1 MNVEALKA
9 YRIAEVVQQYS
20 ERDCILYA
28 LGIGL
33 GNDPA
38 DGRHLQFLFEQNL
51 QVLPTYAA
59 VMGYPGFW
67 QKDPA
72 AGLDWRKILHGGID
86 IRWHGPLPPVG
97 KVVGKSRVSRVVDKG
112 QARGA
117 LVTTERS
124 VTDFNTGVLLATV
137 ESTTLCRGDGGFEGG
152 DVDVLSFAHQRDGAP
167 HAIFDF
173 KTSPRAA
180 LIYRLS
186 GDLNPLHA
194 DPSAATLAGFDRPI
208 LHGLCS
214 FGVAGA
220 AILETCCS
228 WEGRRLKRLALRFS
242 APVYPG
248 ETIRTEIWISG
259 TTVAFRSLALERGV
273 EVLANGIAE
282 LTDEPQTEFK

>member
-1 MNVEALKA
+1 MNVAALKA
-9 YRIAEVVQQYS
+9 YRIPEVVQQYS

-33 GNDPA
+33 GSDPA
-38 DGRHLQFLFEQNL
+38 DDRHLQFLFEQNL
-51 QVLPTYAA
+51 RVLPTYAA

-67 QKDPA
+67 QKDPE

-86 IRWHGPLPPVG
+86 IRWHAPLPPAG
-97 KVVGKSRVSRVVDKG
+97 KVVGKSRVSRVIDKG
-112 QARGA
+112 LAKGA

-124 VTDFNTGVLLATV
+124 ITEFDTGVLLATV
-137 ESTTLCRGDGGFEGG
+137 DSTTLCRGDGGFDGG
-152 DVDVLSFAHQRDGAP
+152 DDDVLSFAHQRDGAP
-167 HAIFDF
+167 HAFFDF

-186 GDLNPLHA
+186 GDFNPLHA

-220 AILETCCS
+220 AILQTCCS
-228 WEGRRLKRLALRFS
+228 WEGHRLKRLVLRFS

-248 ETIRTEIWISG
+248 ETIRTEMWISG
-259 TTVAFRSLALERGV
+259 TTIAFRSLVLERGV

-282 LTDEPQTEFK
+282 LTQ